1 MFHRQ
6 PFLLAPNT
14 ILPVLFVFFFFFFL
28 LPLLSCFIK
37 CFLFI
42 LIKKKK

>member
-14 ILPVLFVFFFFFFL
+14 ILPVLFVFFFFFL

>member
-6 PFLLAPNT
+6 PSLLALNT
-14 ILPVLFVFFFFFFL
+14 ILPGFFL

-42 LIKKKK
+42 LIKKNK